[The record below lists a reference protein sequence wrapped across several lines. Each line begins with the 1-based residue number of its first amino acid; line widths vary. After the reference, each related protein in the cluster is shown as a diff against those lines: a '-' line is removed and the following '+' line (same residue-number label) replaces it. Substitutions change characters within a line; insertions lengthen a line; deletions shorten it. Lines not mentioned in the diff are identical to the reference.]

1 MRRWLKIFLPIF
13 FIGACA
19 SPETRIYSLYV
30 PMERGTSIHLKAEA
44 SLAIW
49 VDSPRYLTQP
59 YIVYRKS
66 PYQLEISRYS
76 KWDASPDEKLRELLK
91 EALSSAQLF
100 KEVKVVHAIPQGF
113 YSLKINLKKFERS
126 DEGNDSFGEILFDV
140 SFISPGGKELYQ
152 DTISRKLKLGD
163 RTFLSLAKGLSF
175 ALKGGGEEVKTH
187 IDRVLKENP

>member
-30 PMERGTSIHLKAEA
+30 PMERGTRIHLKAEA

-49 VDSPRYLTQP
+49 IHSPRYLTQP

-76 KWDASPDEKLRELLK
+76 KWDASPDEKLRELFK

-100 KEVKVVHAIPQGF
+100 KEVRVVHAIPQDF

-152 DTISRKLKLGD
+152 DAISRKLKLDD

-175 ALKGGGEEVKTH
+175 ALKGGVEEVKNH
-187 IDRVLKENP
+187 IDRVLKANP

>member
-30 PMERGTSIHLKAEA
+30 PMERGTHIHLKAEA

-49 VDSPRYLTQP
+49 IHSPRYLTQP

-76 KWDASPDEKLRELLK
+76 KWDASPDEKLRELFK

-100 KEVKVVHAIPQGF
+100 KEVRVVHAIPQDF

-152 DTISRKLKLGD
+152 DAISRKLKLDD

-175 ALKGGGEEVKTH
+175 ALKGGVEEVKNH
-187 IDRVLKENP
+187 IDRVLKANP